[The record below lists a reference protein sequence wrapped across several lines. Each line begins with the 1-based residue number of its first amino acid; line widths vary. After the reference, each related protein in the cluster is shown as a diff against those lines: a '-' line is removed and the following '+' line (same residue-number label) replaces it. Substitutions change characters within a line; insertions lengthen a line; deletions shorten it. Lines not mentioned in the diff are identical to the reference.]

1 MNLRYFLRNYPT
13 TFVGAVIVLV
23 FLVTALG
30 AEQLAPHD
38 PNWVTPRDSVRPP
51 DSEYLFGAD
60 HNCRDILSR
69 VIYGARISLL
79 ISMTSV
85 TVGLIVGVS
94 LGALAGWNS
103 KYELVIMRL
112 VDMMLSFP
120 GLITALA
127 IVAIL
132 GSGIENVIAANM
144 AYQIPMFARLTH
156 GLVLST
162 RPNTYVMAARSVGLS
177 DFYILLRHIMP
188 NILGPI
194 VVQGSL
200 LIPDAIMTT
209 SALSFLGLGVSPPT
223 AEWGGMLQ
231 DGIKWFRL
239 APHVMLFPGGC
250 LMLTVLG
257 FNLLG
262 DGMRQWLDPQLRI
275 N

>member
-13 TFVGAVIVLV
+13 AFVGAVIVLV

-38 PNWVTPRDSVRPP
+38 PNWVTPRDSVQPP
-51 DSEYLFGAD
+51 NREYIFGAD
-60 HNCRDILSR
+60 HNGRDILSR

>member
-1 MNLRYFLRNYPT
+1 MNARYILRNYPT
-13 TFVGAVIVLV
+13 TLMGTIIVLV
-23 FLVTALG
+23 FLITALG

-38 PNWVTPRDSVRPP
+38 PNWVSPRDSIRTP

-60 HNCRDILSR
+60 HNGRDILSR
-69 VIYGARISLL
+69 VIYGSRISLL

-85 TVGLIVGVS
+85 TVGLVVGVS

-103 KYELVIMRL
+103 KFETVIMRL

-127 IVAIL
+127 IVAIF

-144 AYQIPMFARLTH
+144 AYHIPQFARLTH
-156 GLVLST
+156 GLVLSIK
-162 RPNTYVMAARSVGLS
+162 PNIYVMSARSVGLS
-177 DFYILLRHIMP
+177 DFHILVRHIMP

-194 VVQGSL
+194 VVQASL

-231 DGIKWFRL
+231 DGIKWFRI
-239 APHVMLFPGGC
+239 APHVMIFPGAC
-250 LMLTVLG
+250 LMVTVLG

-262 DGMRQWLDPQLRI
+262 DGLRQWLDPQLRI

>member
-1 MNLRYFLRNYPT
+1 MNIRYFLRNYPT
-13 TFVGAVIVLV
+13 ACLGAIIVLV
-23 FLVTALG
+23 FIVTALG

-51 DSEYLFGAD
+51 DSEYIFGAD
-60 HNCRDILSR
+60 HNGRDILSR

-79 ISMTSV
+79 ISMSSV
-85 TVGLIVGVS
+85 TVGLIFGVS

-162 RPNTYVMAARSVGLS
+162 KPNTYIMAARSVGLS
-177 DFYILLRHIMP
+177 DFHTLFRHIMP

-262 DGMRQWLDPQLRI
+262 DGLRQWLDPQLRI

>member
-1 MNLRYFLRNYPT
+1 MNLSYFLRNYPT
-13 TFVGAVIVLV
+13 TVIGAVIVV
-23 FLVTALG
+23 MFIVTALG
-30 AEQLAPHD
+30 AEQLAPYD
-38 PNWVTPRDSVRPP
+38 PNYVTPRDSVKPP
-51 DSEYLFGAD
+51 GGDYIFGAD
-60 HNCRDILSR
+60 HNGRDILSR

-85 TVGLIVGVS
+85 TVGLILGVT
-94 LGALAGWNS
+94 LGALSGWNS
-103 KYELVIMRL
+103 KFETVIMRI

-144 AYQIPMFARLTH
+144 AYHIPQFARLTH
-156 GLVLST
+156 GLVLSVK
-162 RPNTYVMAARSVGLS
+162 PNTYVMAARSVGLS

-194 VVQGSL
+194 IVQGSL

-231 DGIKWFRL
+231 DGIKWFRI

-262 DGMRQWLDPQLRI
+262 DGLRQWLDPQLRI

>member
-1 MNLRYFLRNYPT
+1 MNIKYFLRNYPT
-13 TFVGAVIVLV
+13 TFLGAVIVLV

-38 PNWVTPRDSVRPP
+38 PNWVTPRHSVRPP
-51 DSEYLFGAD
+51 DSEYIFGAD
-60 HNCRDILSR
+60 HNGRDILSR

-112 VDMMLSFP
+112 VDMMLIFP

-262 DGMRQWLDPQLRI
+262 DGLRQWLDPQLRI

>member
-1 MNLRYFLRNYPT
+1 MNVRYFLRNYPT
-13 TFVGAVIVLV
+13 AFLGAIIVLV

-51 DSEYLFGAD
+51 DSEYFFGAD
-60 HNCRDILSR
+60 HNGRDILSR

-79 ISMTSV
+79 LSMSSV

-103 KYELVIMRL
+103 KYELVIMRI

-162 RPNTYVMAARSVGLS
+162 KPNTYIMAARSVGLS
-177 DFYILLRHIMP
+177 DLHILLRHIMP

-262 DGMRQWLDPQLRI
+262 DGLRQWLDPQLRI

>member
-1 MNLRYFLRNYPT
+1 MNVRYFLRNYPT
-13 TFVGAVIVLV
+13 AFLGAIIVLV

-51 DSEYLFGAD
+51 DSEYFFGAD
-60 HNCRDILSR
+60 HNGRDILSR

-79 ISMTSV
+79 ISMSSV

-94 LGALAGWNS
+94 LGGLAGWNS
-103 KYELVIMRL
+103 KYELVIMRI

-162 RPNTYVMAARSVGLS
+162 KPNTYIMAARSVGLS
-177 DFYILLRHIMP
+177 DFHILFRHIMP

-262 DGMRQWLDPQLRI
+262 DGLRQWLDPQLRI

>member
-1 MNLRYFLRNYPT
+1 MNVRYFLRNYPT
-13 TFVGAVIVLV
+13 AFVGAIIVLV
-23 FLVTALG
+23 FIVTAVG

-38 PNWVTPRDSVRPP
+38 PNWVTPRDSVKPP
-51 DSEYLFGAD
+51 NSVYIFGAD
-60 HNCRDILSR
+60 HNGRDILSR

-103 KYELVIMRL
+103 KYEIVIMRV

-132 GSGIENVIAANM
+132 GSGVENVIAANM

-177 DFYILLRHIMP
+177 DFHILFRHIMP

-194 VVQGSL
+194 VVQASL

-262 DGMRQWLDPQLRI
+262 DGLRQWLDPQLRI

>member
-13 TFVGAVIVLV
+13 AFVGAVIVLV

-38 PNWVTPRDSVRPP
+38 PNWVTPRDSVQPP
-51 DSEYLFGAD
+51 NSEYIFGAD
-60 HNCRDILSR
+60 HNGRDILSR

-162 RPNTYVMAARSVGLS
+162 RPNTYVMAARSVGLP

>member
-1 MNLRYFLRNYPT
+1 MNVRYFLRNYPT
-13 TFVGAVIVLV
+13 AFVGAIIVLV
-23 FLVTALG
+23 FIVTAVG

-38 PNWVTPRDSVRPP
+38 PNWVTPRDSVKPP
-51 DSEYLFGAD
+51 NSVYIFGAD
-60 HNCRDILSR
+60 HNGRDILSR

-103 KYELVIMRL
+103 KYEIVIMRV

-194 VVQGSL
+194 VVQASL

-262 DGMRQWLDPQLRI
+262 DGLRQWLDPQLRI

>member
-1 MNLRYFLRNYPT
+1 
-13 TFVGAVIVLV
+13 
-23 FLVTALG
+23 
-30 AEQLAPHD
+30 
-38 PNWVTPRDSVRPP
+38 
-51 DSEYLFGAD
+51 
-60 HNCRDILSR
+60 
-69 VIYGARISLL
+69 
-79 ISMTSV
+79 MTSV

-162 RPNTYVMAARSVGLS
+162 KPNTYVMAARSVGLS

>member
-1 MNLRYFLRNYPT
+1 MNVRYFLRNYPT
-13 TFVGAVIVLV
+13 AFLGAIIVLV

-51 DSEYLFGAD
+51 DSEYFFGAD
-60 HNCRDILSR
+60 HNGRDILSR

-79 ISMTSV
+79 ISMSSV

-103 KYELVIMRL
+103 KYELVIMRI

-162 RPNTYVMAARSVGLS
+162 KPNTYIMAARSVGLS
-177 DFYILLRHIMP
+177 DLHILLRHIMP

-262 DGMRQWLDPQLRI
+262 DGLRQWLDPQLRI